1 MTARKRQAPGKQ
13 PSASSERKPKQ
24 RDFTTE
30 HAELMKLATVPV
42 VPVQREWS
50 QEGDSFQECTL
61 YDDER
66 GVVTTTSVMF

>member
-1 MTARKRQAPGKQ
+1 
-13 PSASSERKPKQ
+13 
-24 RDFTTE
+24 
-30 HAELMKLATVPV
+30 MKLATVPV